1 MAGDTEYTIAEGKTF
16 TYLPGANCV
25 DEASSVMLKSF
36 DGWYTE
42 PGGNGKKL
50 VTDPTVAEADPEKY
64 VARIT
69 EDTTKFYAK
78 WVDNRV
84 QDDDYSSLIRWG
96 TLSGGDVTNV
106 GDTLVF
112 HPQGAGNVS
121 AHLSVDFSQN
131 NNIGLPAGSV
141 KITLPRKLF
150 QGWDGT
156 DKTIVNDVFD
166 SFTVISETNDKDF
179 VLVNSKEFQSTSLE
193 PVYTVDPMLVKGGFT
208 DENGIYQ
215 NYYKDSFEIKIEVK
229 DNPNDPNSAFHEYQ
243 KRTLGV
249 EFHTEVNTR
258 IQKDQSTATLFADAA
273 HHIFSILLHQR
284 SGTGHLVSRI
294 QQRFQQRHE
303 DRYQA
308 SSQRSDCG
316 RRMGGSNQR
325 GYPQCR
331 MEVGLCGAVQ
341 NHR

>member
-1 MAGDTEYTIAEGKTF
+1 MTVYTEQVYTNVYVGKKIGELPTPVKDSSDFEGWYDGDTKYTYESVITVPVTLKAKWMDHLLTVTFDPIEGKMAGDTEYTIAEGKTF

-166 SFTVISETNDKDF
+166 SFNVISGLNDKDF

-249 EFHTEVNTR
+249 EFHT
-258 IQKDQSTATLFADAA
+258 
-273 HHIFSILLHQR
+273 
-284 SGTGHLVSRI
+284 
-294 QQRFQQRHE
+294 
-303 DRYQA
+303 
-308 SSQRSDCG
+308 
-316 RRMGGSNQR
+316 
-325 GYPQCR
+325 
-331 MEVGLCGAVQ
+331 
-341 NHR
+341 